1 MSTFHLEIVTPDN
14 RPFSGEAERLLVRTT
29 EGDVEILPGHIDYL
43 ATIGI
48 GRAKITVDKKSR
60 LAAISGGFVSVSDKK
75 VRLVVTTF
83 EYADEID
90 VNRAIAAKKH
100 AEELIKEAKDATEE
114 AAAKAR
120 LLRALSRLAVAS
132 KK

>member
-75 VRLVVTTF
+75 VRLVV
-83 EYADEID
+83 
-90 VNRAIAAKKH
+90 